1 MCLWLL
7 PAVFVAAHSA
17 SVGESRFDVDVD
29 DASGAHVD
37 ITIRL
42 IEPDLKELCD
52 VEFGVV
58 DAQKLRYL
66 EERVSTCVAAGMPQ
80 WLRLRSGGSAC
91 AVSGG
96 RFARG
101 AGAAVELRAAAQ
113 CPPLAGRTLIIDWGL
128 FLSSGFDHQSHAT
141 LTFANGQ
148 APVQALLS
156 RRRNKVVVD
165 VDGGVSAVAVVA
177 GVVCAVAVVLVGLGL
192 AVRRARRARRS
203 QHAPQQGSQQAG

>member
-1 MCLWLL
+1 MGLWLL

-29 DASGAHVD
+29 DAAGAHVD

-66 EERVSTCVAAGMPQ
+66 EERVSTCVAEGLPQ
-80 WLRLRSGGSAC
+80 WLRLRAGGSAC

-113 CPPLAGRTLIIDWGL
+113 CAPLAGHTLIIDWGL
-128 FLSSGFDHQSHAT
+128 FLSSSFDHQSHAT
-141 LTFANGQ
+141 IAFASGQ

-165 VDGGVSAVAVVA
+165 VEGGAPAPAVAVGVA
-177 GVVCAVAVVLVGLGL
+177 CGVALMLGVVLGAVRS
-192 AVRRARRARRS
+192 VRRARGRR
-203 QHAPQQGSQQAG
+203 SQQAG